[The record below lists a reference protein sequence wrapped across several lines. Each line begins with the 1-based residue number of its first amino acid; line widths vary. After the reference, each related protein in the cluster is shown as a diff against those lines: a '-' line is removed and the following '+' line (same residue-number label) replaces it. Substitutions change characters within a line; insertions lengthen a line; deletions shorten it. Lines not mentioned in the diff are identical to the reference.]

1 MSQEFK
7 TLADELARVK
17 GDPCLTNLY
26 FRYLQGL
33 DGSYS
38 HWRESMSIDKIAS
51 GEETL
56 ESLMH
61 NRPLSKRARQEAE
74 LLASN
79 PKADANVLWL
89 QQKYGSRDR

>member
-33 DGSYS
+33 DGS
-38 HWRESMSIDKIAS
+38 
-51 GEETL
+51 
-56 ESLMH
+56 
-61 NRPLSKRARQEAE
+61 
-74 LLASN
+74 
-79 PKADANVLWL
+79 
-89 QQKYGSRDR
+89 

>member
-1 MSQEFK
+1 MSKELQR
-7 TLADELARVK
+7 LSDELARVK
-17 GDPCLTNLY
+17 DDPCLVNLY
-26 FRYLQGL
+26 FRYFQGL

-61 NRPLSKRARQEAE
+61 NRLLSKRARQEAE
-74 LLASN
+74 ILASH
-79 PKADANVLWL
+79 PGVDANQAWL
-89 QQKYGSRDR
+89 QQKYGRQMD

>member
-1 MSQEFK
+1 
-7 TLADELARVK
+7 
-17 GDPCLTNLY
+17 
-26 FRYLQGL
+26 
-33 DGSYS
+33 
-38 HWRESMSIDKIAS
+38 MSIDKIAS